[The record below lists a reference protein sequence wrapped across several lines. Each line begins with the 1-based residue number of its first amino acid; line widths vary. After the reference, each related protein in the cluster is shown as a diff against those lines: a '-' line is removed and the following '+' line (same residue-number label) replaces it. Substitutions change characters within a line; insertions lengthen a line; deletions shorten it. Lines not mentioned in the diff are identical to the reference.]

1 MCVVEL
7 RSVFPV
13 FWPHAVMSMNK
24 LSEMRPGKRLIDP
37 LGRTIDYVRLSV
49 TDKCNLR
56 CTYCMPEGNRAFEAR
71 QQYLS
76 YDETERIIRA
86 FTELGVRRVRITG
99 GEPLVR
105 KNLPD
110 LASRLSA
117 LPGLEDL
124 SLSSNAVLLADQAE
138 ALRGAGIE
146 RLNISL
152 DTLRRDRFLEITGN
166 DDFDRVLDGLMVAR
180 QAGFAPIKINM
191 LALRGR
197 NDDEVIDMAE
207 FCIEHGFSL
216 RFIETMP
223 MGSAGRAATRHYMP
237 LSDVRAQLETKFDL
251 VPSVMSGGGPAR
263 YYRIDGSDSTL
274 GFITP
279 MSRHFC
285 DTCNRVRLS
294 VNGTLHLCLGQTHS
308 VPLRP
313 LLQAGIDDDGL
324 KKTLVEALKLKPA
337 RHEFGEKPEQI
348 IRFMSSTGG

>member
-1 MCVVEL
+1 
-7 RSVFPV
+7 
-13 FWPHAVMSMNK
+13 MSIQE
-24 LSEMRPGKRLIDP
+24 STARRLIDP

-56 CTYCMPEGNRAFEAR
+56 CTYCMPEGNRAFER
-71 QQYLS
+71 REEYLS
-76 YDETERIIRA
+76 FREIERVIRA

-105 KNLPD
+105 KQIPD
-110 LASRLSA
+110 LASRLST
-117 LPGLEDL
+117 LPGLKDL
-124 SLSSNAVLLADQAE
+124 SLSTNAVLLASQAE
-138 ALRGAGIE
+138 ALHSAGIE
-146 RLNISL
+146 RLNVSL
-152 DTLRRDRFLEITGN
+152 DTLRRDRFLKITGN
-166 DDFDRVLDGLMVAR
+166 DDFDRVLNGLMVAK
-180 QAGFAPIKINM
+180 QAGFTPIKINM
-191 LALRGR
+191 LALKGQ

-223 MGSAGRAATRHYMP
+223 MGSAGRVATQHYMP
-237 LSDVRAQLETKFDL
+237 LSDVKAQLETKFDL
-251 VPSVMSGGGPAR
+251 VPSVMPGGGPAR
-263 YYRIDGSDSTL
+263 YYRIDGSDSNI

-279 MSRHFC
+279 ISRHFC

-294 VNGTLHLCLGQTHS
+294 VDGTLHLCLGQTRS

-313 LLQAGIDDDGL
+313 LLRAGIDDVEL
-324 KKTLVEALKLKPA
+324 RNTLVEALKLKPA

>member
-1 MCVVEL
+1 
-7 RSVFPV
+7 
-13 FWPHAVMSMNK
+13 MSIQK
-24 LSEMRPGKRLIDP
+24 STAKRLIDP

-56 CTYCMPEGNRAFEAR
+56 CTYCMPEGNRAFER
-71 QQYLS
+71 REEYLS
-76 YDETERIIRA
+76 FGEIERVIRV

-105 KNLPD
+105 KHIPD
-110 LASRLSA
+110 LASQLSA

-124 SLSSNAVLLADQAE
+124 SLSTNAVLLASQAE
-138 ALRGAGIE
+138 ALHGAGIE
-146 RLNISL
+146 RLNVSL
-152 DTLRRDRFLEITGN
+152 DTLRRDRFLKITGN
-166 DDFDRVLDGLMVAR
+166 DDFDRVLDGLMAAK
-180 QAGFAPIKINM
+180 QAGFTPIKINM
-191 LALRGR
+191 LALKGQ

-223 MGSAGRAATRHYMP
+223 MGSAGRAATHHYMP
-237 LSDVRAQLETKFDL
+237 LSDVKAQLETKFDL
-251 VPSVMSGGGPAR
+251 VPSVMPGGGPAR
-263 YYRIDGSDSTL
+263 YYRIDGSDSNI

-279 MSRHFC
+279 ISRHFC

-294 VNGTLHLCLGQTHS
+294 VDGTLHLCLGQTHS

-313 LLQAGIDDDGL
+313 LLRAGIDDIEL
-324 KKTLVEALKLKPA
+324 RSTLIEALKLKPA